1 MNLTDSTMAPS
12 PNNRL
17 VNVPTASF
25 SAQELLIIVMQLPAS
40 SARHDV
46 TVSWSDQ
53 KQYSPESHPNSV
65 EQIDPGADTFLGRR
79 Q

>member
-1 MNLTDSTMAPS
+1 MYLTDSTEAPS
-12 PNNRL
+12 PSNRL

-25 SAQELLIIVMQLPAS
+25 SVQPLLVIVMQLPAF

-46 TVSWSDQ
+46 IVSWSDQ
-53 KQYSPESHPNSV
+53 KQHSPESHPNSV
-65 EQIDPGADTFLGRR
+65 AQIDPGADIFLGRR